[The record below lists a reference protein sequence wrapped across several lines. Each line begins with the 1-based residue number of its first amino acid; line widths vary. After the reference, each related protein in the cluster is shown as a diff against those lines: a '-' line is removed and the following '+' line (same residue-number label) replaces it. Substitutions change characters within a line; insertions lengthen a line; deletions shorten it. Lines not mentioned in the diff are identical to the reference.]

1 MQEPAEGTWLARF
14 GAFEVTFAAGELR
27 KHGVRLNPRT
37 TLSSSSAAVGA
48 SRRVNHEGGD
58 SAEVIAFG
66 NIRGL
71 REWVEHMFGDEANS
85 NRPCQSTQGFL
96 SGNSCFMRRQ

>member
-37 TLSSSSAAVGA
+37 TLSSSRLLPLA
-48 SRRVNHEGGD
+48 
-58 SAEVIAFG
+58 
-66 NIRGL
+66 
-71 REWVEHMFGDEANS
+71 
-85 NRPCQSTQGFL
+85 
-96 SGNSCFMRRQ
+96 